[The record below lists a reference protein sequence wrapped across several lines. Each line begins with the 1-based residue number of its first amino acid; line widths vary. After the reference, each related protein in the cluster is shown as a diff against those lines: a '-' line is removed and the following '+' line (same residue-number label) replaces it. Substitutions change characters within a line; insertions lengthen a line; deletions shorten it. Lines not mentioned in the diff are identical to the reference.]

1 VLGLVTALL
10 ALSIIIALF
19 GIVNTLA
26 LSVFERT
33 RELGLLRAV
42 GMARR
47 QVRSMIRGESVIIA
61 VLGAVLGLAVG
72 VLFGWAIVAGLSD
85 QGITHVV
92 VPGGQ
97 LVLYVVLAAIAGVV
111 AAVFPARRAARLDV
125 LAAISSQ

>member
-1 VLGLVTALL
+1 MSALL
-10 ALSIIIALF
+10 FLSILIALF

-42 GMARR
+42 GMSRR

-72 VLFGWAIVAGLSD
+72 VLFGWALVGALDSEGVNNLVI
-85 QGITHVV
+85 
-92 VPGGQ
+92 PGGQ
-97 LVLYVVLAAIAGVV
+97 LLTYVILAAIAGVV
-111 AAVFPARRAARLDV
+111 AAVFPARRAAKLDV
-125 LAAISSQ
+125 LAAISYE